1 MKFQDIYVFVIFLMR
16 KTIYLCDG
24 GRAKTERKLKGKEE
38 RELMK
43 QVAQEQKRIKFK
55 VWEVGQ
61 ALDKRNLTY
70 SSTRHFSVIC

>member
-24 GRAKTERKLKGKEE
+24 GRTKTKSLKGREE

-55 VWEVGQ
+55 AQEVGQ
-61 ALDKRNLTY
+61 ALNKRNLT
-70 SSTRHFSVIC
+70 